1 MFCKPDTIVCFWA
14 NPLHPSHCERHLWM
28 VPCAAGHAGPR
39 EADAAPAVLRVGVG
53 LHGEAGAQVPGLRL
67 AAVELLK

>member
-1 MFCKPDTIVCFWA
+1 
-14 NPLHPSHCERHLWM
+14 M

-67 AAVELLK
+67 AAVELYREVKRGSRLEYSWAT

>member
-1 MFCKPDTIVCFWA
+1 
-14 NPLHPSHCERHLWM
+14 M
-28 VPCAAGHAGPR
+28 VPCAAGQAGPR

-67 AAVELLK
+67 AAVELYRDV